1 MTADDL
7 TRMNTNPLSLL
18 LLICQFL
25 PTSPQVI
32 TTIQRTFVV
41 DEGDTVD
48 LPCNIEELDTD
59 HAVVIWKRER
69 DTILFLDEERLEQ
82 DQRLQLLK
90 SGHNYTLSIQ
100 NVEPYDAATY
110 YCGITA
116 NADIEIAHTL
126 KVQVPPTISISPQAS
141 PLLVKQ
147 NEDVSLRC
155 LASGNPQ
162 PKVSWRKKS
171 NIPFSSATKT
181 LDGRLKI
188 KSVQVGDSG
197 TYECVATNGVRGS
210 ISKEI
215 ELVVQSAPWVETDNT
230 YIPVSPHANANL
242 TCRYN
247 GQPIPE
253 AEWWYNS
260 FKINKYDKKFENVV
274 EYGVRRN
281 NYSEAVLQLTD
292 IDEEDYGQYTCRISN
307 GLGSVEKTIHLSG
320 MSSCGQCVMI
330 NKMGTPD
337 ICSSLTLFLEL
348 GYKYSMSIPHSAEPV
363 TEYKI
368 MYRKASEDNWNKEH
382 VIRASRDQ
390 QHGSLWEHKVDV
402 TTFLPPGTEY
412 ALQLKAKNTLGYGSL
427 AQNYVTTTTPVRRIE
442 QRPGNNVPSFST
454 GLSFVLASL
463 LFFLF

>member
-307 GLGSVEKTIHLSG
+307 GLGSVEKTIHLSARPG
-320 MSSCGQCVMI
+320 PPLLVLRKNVLSWSVQ
-330 NKMGTPD
+330 
-337 ICSSLTLFLEL
+337 
-348 GYKYSMSIPHSAEPV
+348 SAEPV